1 MLEMVD
7 VRLRGRG
14 RPRLDGVNLR
24 LAPGVVYGLIGP
36 NGAGKS
42 SLMSVLARLVPAS
55 SGELSSPPT
64 LVGAVLSENGLH
76 PGRTVRETIRLRG
89 SYARLGREVA
99 DDALRRAG
107 LESVARRKVGALSL
121 GMRIRLAIAAA
132 TIGEPGLLILDEPM
146 NGLDPDGISWVR
158 SVIADMRSRGVIV
171 VVSSHLLSEL
181 AQFIDVAV
189 IISAGTITR
198 IESMRR
204 VAQPGCLIRV
214 NDPAAL
220 VDIFG
225 LKGCCSTIRGEWVSV
240 DLPAPEAVREAVTNS
255 LDVFGVEER
264 GTDLEDLYATTTT
277 GEYLAGGAR

>member
-14 RPRLDGVNLR
+14 RPRLDGVSIR
-24 LAPGVVYGLIGP
+24 FDPGVVYGLIGP

-55 SGELSSPPT
+55 SGRLSSPPT

-76 PGRTVRETIRLRG
+76 PGRTVLETIRLRG
-89 SYARLGREVA
+89 SYARVGAEAA
-99 DDALRRAG
+99 DEALRRAG
-107 LESVARRKVGALSL
+107 LESVARRRVGALSL
-121 GMRIRLAIAAA
+121 GMRMRLAIAAA
-132 TIGEPGLLILDEPM
+132 TIGEPGLVILDEPM
-146 NGLDPDGISWVR
+146 NGLDPNGISWVR

-189 IISAGTITR
+189 IISAGTITC
-198 IESMRR
+198 IEPMRR
-204 VAQPGCLIRV
+204 RGQTGCLIRV

-220 VDIFG
+220 IDVLG
-225 LKGCCSTIRGEWVSV
+225 RRGHGGRIRGGWVSV
-240 DLPAPEAVREAVTNS
+240 DAPAPEVVREAVRNS
-255 LDVFGVEER
+255 LDVLGVEEG
-264 GTDLEDLYATTTT
+264 GTDLEDLYATTST
-277 GEYLAGGAR
+277 GEYLAGEAR

>member
-14 RPRLDGVNLR
+14 RPRLDGVSIR
-24 LAPGVVYGLIGP
+24 FDPGVVYGLIGP

-42 SLMSVLARLVPAS
+42 SLMAVLARLVPAS
-55 SGELSSPPT
+55 SGRLSSSPT
-64 LVGAVLSENGLH
+64 LVGAVLSDNGLH

-89 SYARLGREVA
+89 SYARVGAEVA

-121 GMRIRLAIAAA
+121 GMRMRLAIAAA
-132 TIGEPGLLILDEPM
+132 TIGDPGLVILDEPM
-146 NGLDPDGISWVR
+146 NGLDPNGISWVR
-158 SVIADMRSRGVIV
+158 AVISDMRSRGVIV

-198 IESMRR
+198 IESMHHFG
-204 VAQPGCLIRV
+204 QTGCLVRV
-214 NDPAAL
+214 SDPAAL
-220 VDIFG
+220 IDILG
-225 LKGCCSTIRGEWVSV
+225 RQGHRSTVRSGWVSV
-240 DLPAPEAVREAVTNS
+240 DLPAPDAVREAVRNS

-264 GTDLEDLYATTTT
+264 AVDLEDLYATTSK
-277 GEYLAGGAR
+277 GEYLAGETR